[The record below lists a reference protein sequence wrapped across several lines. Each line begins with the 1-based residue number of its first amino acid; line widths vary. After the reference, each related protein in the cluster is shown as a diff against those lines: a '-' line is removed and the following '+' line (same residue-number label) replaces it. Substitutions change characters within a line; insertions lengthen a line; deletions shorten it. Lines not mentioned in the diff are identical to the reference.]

1 MFGFLFIDKYFLQ
14 IYNNRTL
21 CQEKERKKQVIL
33 RKGQWIVLF
42 IDYLRAKNIVKNK
55 YDFEKRCSLAVGYV
69 YHTSLNIS
77 GNLGS
82 DTIARICREFPE
94 LNIRWLCTGIGS
106 MVLLENEVEAH
117 YKTAHEAACKEIEA
131 LRAIIEKLDSAREK
145 EGE

>member
-1 MFGFLFIDKYFLQ
+1 MDRL
-14 IYNNRTL
+14 
-21 CQEKERKKQVIL
+21 
-33 RKGQWIVLF
+33 VLF

-69 YHTSLNIS
+69 YHTSLNNS

-117 YKTAHEAACKEIEA
+117 YKTAYEAACKEIEA